1 MAYERVSS
9 GRRPVRVAALHLL
22 GGAALTALWMAA
34 APALAWAEDA
44 PQLAQATQKTFAI
57 PPQLLSSA
65 LTSFGRQAGVQLS
78 VDPDLVAGRTSAGLS
93 GAMSPAEALSR
104 LLTDTG
110 LTFRF
115 TAPDTVVLLR
125 AAGSADGAL
134 QLGPITVEGSAAAP
148 AETAWGPVSGYVAT
162 RSAAGSKTDT
172 ALAETPQS
180 VSVIGRQEM
189 TDRNVQT
196 VTDALRYVPGVFTQP
211 HGEDGR
217 YDRLS
222 IRGFDSY
229 QQGDYRDG
237 LRQMGNNFVLFRTEP
252 YGLERI
258 DVLRGPSS
266 VLFGQ
271 NSPGGV
277 VNRISKM
284 PTADAVREVELQGGT
299 FNRMQGAFDF
309 GGAATKDGTILY
321 RVVGLARDSDTQF
334 EFNSKDS
341 VADDRRYFAPALTWK
356 PNADTS
362 VTLLAQY
369 LEDHAGIGRV
379 YTDAQGNAT
388 HVLVGDPDYN
398 TFDQTQ
404 TTAGAMVEHRF
415 NDALTARSNVRFGR
429 VDVEYRFLDQ
439 RSAVVGTS
447 LPRYASSIKEGQD
460 SFATDNQLE
469 GRLVTG
475 PLRHTLLGG
484 LDYQR
489 NSWSG
494 DEWRGLAPNLNLAS
508 PSYGGLSI
516 SPLSIHAT
524 DSHQVVDQIGVYG
537 QDQIKLG
544 DEWVLTAGGR
554 QDWADTTT
562 DNHLTAKSTKTSDDA
577 FSGRLGLTYLSPIGL
592 APYVSYSESFMPVT
606 GTDARGNPF
615 KPTTANQYEGGIKFQ
630 PKGSDA
636 FITASVFELTQQNV
650 STTDPSNTSY
660 KVQTGEVRSRGF
672 ELEGKANLAPGLG
685 LIASYTH
692 QDVEVTKSND
702 GNVGKRPT
710 VVPDQMASL
719 WLDYTLQSGSA
730 EGLGFGSGVRYTGDT
745 AANATNTQ
753 ENPSSTL
760 FDAEVHYDL
769 DGIRLAL
776 NATNLFDKQVA
787 ICDSGS
793 CYWGSER
800 TVIGSVRYRW

>member
-1 MAYERVSS
+1 MDHEFMS
-9 GRRPVRVAALHLL
+9 GGRHSMRVAAMRLL
-22 GGAALTALWMAA
+22 GSAALSALWMVVV
-34 APALAWAEDA
+34 PDTTWAEEGQ
-44 PQLAQATQKTFAI
+44 QLAQATQKTFAI
-57 PPQLLSSA
+57 PPQPLSSA

-78 VDPDLVAGRTSAGLS
+78 VDPELVAGRTSAGLS

-104 LLTDTG
+104 LLADTG
-110 LTFRF
+110 LSFRF

-125 AAGSADGAL
+125 AAGTADGAV
-134 QLGPITVEGSAAAP
+134 QLGPVTVEGSAAAP

-162 RSAAGSKTDT
+162 RSAAGTKTDT
-172 ALAETPQS
+172 SLAETPQS

-217 YDRLS
+217 YDRIS

-237 LRQMGNNFVLFRTEP
+237 LRQMGNNFVLYRTEP

-284 PTADAVREVELQGGT
+284 PTADAVREVEVQGGN
-299 FNRMQGAFDF
+299 FNRIQGAFDF
-309 GGAATKDGTILY
+309 GGALTKDGSVLY
-321 RVVGLARDSDTQF
+321 RAVGLARDSDTQF
-334 EFNSKDS
+334 EFNDKNA
-341 VADDRRYFAPALTWK
+341 VADDRRFFAPAVTWK
-356 PNADTS
+356 PNGDTS
-362 VTLLAQY
+362 ITLLAQY
-369 LEDHAGIGRV
+369 QEDHAGIGRV

-404 TTAGAMVEHRF
+404 KTAGAMVEHRF
-415 NDALTARSNVRFGR
+415 SDALTARSNFRFGR
-429 VDVEYRFLDQ
+429 VDVEYRYLDQ
-439 RSAVVGTS
+439 RAAAVGNS

-460 SFATDNQLE
+460 TFTADNQVE
-469 GRLVTG
+469 GRLLTG
-475 PLRHTLLGG
+475 PLRHTLLAG

-516 SPLSIHAT
+516 APLSIHQT

-554 QDWADTTT
+554 QDWAENTT
-562 DNHLTAKSTKTSDDA
+562 DNHLTGKSTTTSDDA

-606 GTDARGNPF
+606 GTDARGNSF
-615 KPTTANQYEGGIKFQ
+615 KPTTAHQYEGGVKFQ

-650 STTDPSNTSY
+650 STTDPSNSNF

-685 LIASYTH
+685 LIASYTY

-702 GNVGKRPT
+702 GNEGKRPA
-710 VVPDQMASL
+710 VVPDQMAAL
-719 WLDYTLQSGSA
+719 WLDYTLQSGPA
-730 EGLGFGSGVRYTGDT
+730 EGLGFGSGVRYTGDS
-745 AANATNTQ
+745 AANAMNTQ

-760 FDAEVHYDL
+760 FDAAIHYDL
-769 DGIRLAL
+769 DGLRLAL

-787 ICDSGS
+787 ICDAGS